1 MKKLLITTTALV
13 ALCAQAKAETL
24 NVTQDRVLVSHG
36 KSFRLTHGS
45 STVRTGDLVKVEKM
59 GKAQLVFS
67 GGCAVELPVGVTRV
81 VDQPCETPLAAGEIT
96 NVSDINPLYVIG
108 ALAVA
113 GGIGGG
119 IAAATSGNGGNNDNG
134 AATALAIAASQKKV
148 SQ

>member
-13 ALCAQAKAETL
+13 ALCAHAKAETL

-36 KSFRLTHGS
+36 KSFHQTHGS
-45 STVRTGDLVKVEKM
+45 SIIRAGDLVKVEKT

-67 GGCAVELPVGVTRV
+67 GGCAVELPVGVTRI
-81 VDQPCETPLAAGEIT
+81 VDQPCETPLAAGDVT
-96 NVSDINPLYVIG
+96 SVSDINPLYVIG

-119 IAAATSGNGGNNDNG
+119 IAAATSGNGGGNDNG
-134 AATALAIAASQKKV
+134 AATALAIAAAQRKV
-148 SQ
+148 SR

>member
-1 MKKLLITTTALV
+1 MALV
-13 ALCAQAKAETL
+13 ALCAHAKAETL

-36 KSFRLTHGS
+36 KRFHEAHGS
-45 STVRTGDLVKVEKM
+45 SVVRSGDLVKVEKT

-67 GGCAVELPVGVTRV
+67 GGCTVELPVGVTRV
-81 VDQPCETPLAAGEIT
+81 VDQPCETPLAAGESS
-96 NVSDINPLYVIG
+96 VSDINPLYVIG

-134 AATALAIAASQKKV
+134 GATALAIAASQKKV